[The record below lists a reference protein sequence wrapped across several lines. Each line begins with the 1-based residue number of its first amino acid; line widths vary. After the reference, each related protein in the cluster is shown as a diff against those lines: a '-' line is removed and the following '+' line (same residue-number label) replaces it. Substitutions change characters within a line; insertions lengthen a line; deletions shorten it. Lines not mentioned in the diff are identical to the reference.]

1 MYRVFA
7 LAALFAAPLLA
18 QAPGVPISI
27 PGYGSTASPY
37 GFPIKRV
44 NNLDT
49 APITFEGQ
57 RLVLIA
63 APAAPPDAAVPAIVQ
78 RVDAITDN
86 LQRIVPAAVS
96 FGRPPASH
104 FDAKTFKVNVGSE
117 NGYPT
122 LYAIDASKRQVAPIM
137 TLTEAD
143 ATLNGLSKDELAL
156 KWRVVLQTALG
167 RALLSGEPEYYEAQ
181 LRKLPLVIA
190 GGILLTILLIIV
202 RRRLRRRHDT
212 LDAAAEAVDPRETS
226 DSAGAKRLRA
236 RRSITSGTLRLT
248 NLAFVAL
255 WAAIILWLLG
265 TLPSTRIFANML
277 ASRSIRVAS
286 LWLVLAVL
294 DRILNVAIVRV
305 ADSWESSVFAT
316 PNDRARHAIRRPTVV
331 RAAENLKSIILW
343 AIAIIATLSLLS
355 VSAMSVLT
363 IGAVIAFALSFATQ
377 SLIKDYLNGFLILA
391 EDQFAIGD
399 VVTINGFTGNVEDL
413 TLRITRLRTDDGRLV
428 TIPNSALTA
437 VENQT
442 RLWSRIDFRVVVGTS
457 TDIARAVD
465 VLAATLDVLA
475 KDPEWSESILEPPQ
489 VLGVEAVSHAGIV
502 LRAWI
507 KTLPAHK
514 ADLTRE
520 LNRRVS
526 DSFQKAKI
534 TLGIPQSIVLQP
546 EANP

>member
-1 MYRVFA
+1 
-7 LAALFAAPLLA
+7 
-18 QAPGVPISI
+18 
-27 PGYGSTASPY
+27 
-37 GFPIKRV
+37 
-44 NNLDT
+44 
-49 APITFEGQ
+49 
-57 RLVLIA
+57 
-63 APAAPPDAAVPAIVQ
+63 
-78 RVDAITDN
+78 
-86 LQRIVPAAVS
+86 
-96 FGRPPASH
+96 
-104 FDAKTFKVNVGSE
+104 
-117 NGYPT
+117 
-122 LYAIDASKRQVAPIM
+122 
-137 TLTEAD
+137 
-143 ATLNGLSKDELAL
+143 
-156 KWRVVLQTALG
+156 
-167 RALLSGEPEYYEAQ
+167 
-181 LRKLPLVIA
+181 
-190 GGILLTILLIIV
+190 
-202 RRRLRRRHDT
+202 
-212 LDAAAEAVDPRETS
+212 
-226 DSAGAKRLRA
+226 
-236 RRSITSGTLRLT
+236 
-248 NLAFVAL
+248 
-255 WAAIILWLLG
+255 
-265 TLPSTRIFANML
+265 ML